1 MKDKDKG
8 RKGIFILLYR
18 LMYML
23 PLGLAAAGQVHRI
36 VSAWMEREAAEES
49 AHSGVYQ
56 GAVYAVLILL
66 SFLVSYAIANIIVL
80 AKQTKIAGCAL
91 AVSGC
96 ILMMVLKADPGRLT
110 VAGLLTFAVM
120 TAADVL
126 REILALKDEYRVV
139 FLFPY
144 FVVLFLFI
152 NFIPISDK
160 PIDWTGVVRVYER
173 IVDKGRDLLHR
184 LDWGIPDYEST
195 KIGFDGRASLFG
207 KIDGNEKEVLIVS
220 GLLPNKGATYLTGRV
235 YSDFDGKE
243 WQTPEN
249 TENLSRMLDTIETV
263 SAIYETYPYNTNDV
277 CRYITN
283 DILLRDIRTE
293 YVFTVPKVILGERYL
308 KNLTPDGDNILF
320 PEKKRFGF
328 SYKVSGFM
336 LNRGGEELAKYK
348 RDITPETWHM
358 VSDRYL
364 QEDGSK
370 YTYEDLLEYREKIKS
385 VYGNGPQISDDLKA
399 YIGSIAGTDE
409 ELTDY
414 EKLKRIESWLSSHE
428 YVTDVYIPRNRV
440 NSQEEFLEYFLCEKT
455 EGYCSYYATAF
466 VLMSRSL
473 GIPSRYVQGYRIPE
487 GDAKEATVN
496 ENMAHAWP
504 ESYIEGLG
512 WMMFEPTPGF
522 KDLPEWGEELKSP
535 EYYEE
540 LKLHPTDLDI
550 LFGEEMNER
559 EEKPVPEI
567 DAEELLKEQERIK
580 AEQQRKR
587 RIVITTV
594 SIVVGSL
601 LFLILVIVSVRLII
615 RDLRFKAMSGKLL
628 VTELC
633 SRCFTV
639 LECLEETPEEGET
652 LSEFAD
658 RIIEGYGEKEAGFIF
673 LYERVLYAHYIPG
686 PDEYRDR
693 INELYDNYKL
703 LKRRLRGRGK
713 ARARLRFLWRSILG
727 TGKG

>member
-1 MKDKDKG
+1 
-8 RKGIFILLYR
+8 
-18 LMYML
+18 
-23 PLGLAAAGQVHRI
+23 
-36 VSAWMEREAAEES
+36 
-49 AHSGVYQ
+49 
-56 GAVYAVLILL
+56 
-66 SFLVSYAIANIIVL
+66 
-80 AKQTKIAGCAL
+80 
-91 AVSGC
+91 
-96 ILMMVLKADPGRLT
+96 
-110 VAGLLTFAVM
+110 
-120 TAADVL
+120 
-126 REILALKDEYRVV
+126 
-139 FLFPY
+139 
-144 FVVLFLFI
+144 
-152 NFIPISDK
+152 
-160 PIDWTGVVRVYER
+160 
-173 IVDKGRDLLHR
+173 
-184 LDWGIPDYEST
+184 
-195 KIGFDGRASLFG
+195 
-207 KIDGNEKEVLIVS
+207 
-220 GLLPNKGATYLTGRV
+220 
-235 YSDFDGKE
+235 
-243 WQTPEN
+243 
-249 TENLSRMLDTIETV
+249 MLDTIETV

-283 DILLRDIRTE
+283 DILLKDIRTE

-308 KNLTPDGDNILF
+308 KNINTDGDNILF
-320 PEKKRFGF
+320 TEKRRYGF

-348 RDITPETWHM
+348 RDISPETWHM

-370 YTYEDLLEYREKIKS
+370 YTYEDLLEYREKIKT
-385 VYGNGPQISDDLKA
+385 VYGNEPQISDDLKA

-414 EKLKRIESWLSSHE
+414 EKLKGIESWLSSHE

-487 GDAKEATVN
+487 GDAKEVTVN

-522 KDLPEWGEELKSP
+522 KDLAEWGEELKSP

-540 LKLHPTDLDI
+540 LKLHPADLDT
-550 LFGEEMNER
+550 LFGEEMKER

-567 DAEELLKEQERIK
+567 DAEELLREQERIK

-639 LECLEETPEEGET
+639 LECLEEKPEEGET
-652 LSEFAD
+652 LSEFAG
-658 RIIEGYGEKEAGFIF
+658 RIIRCYGEKEAGFIF